1 MATVR
6 DVMSTDL
13 VSVSPT
19 ATVAEAATVMG
30 TRRVG
35 SALVMDAHVLLGIF
49 TERDILRSLAADF
62 DAPSHQVSESMT
74 RSPRTIDA
82 SMDIGEALDTMLE
95 QGFRHFPV
103 TDGDRVIGIVS
114 MRDLTKG
121 TR

>member
-1 MATVR
+1 
-6 DVMSTDL
+6 MSTDL
-13 VSVSPT
+13 VRVSPT

-35 SALVMDAHVLLGIF
+35 STLVMDDDVLVGIF

-74 RSPRTIDA
+74 RSPRTIEA
-82 SMDIGEALDTMLE
+82 STEIGEALDTMLDH
-95 QGFRHFPV
+95 GFRHFPV
-103 TDGDRVIGIVS
+103 TENGRVIGIVS
-114 MRDLTKG
+114 MRDLTRG